1 MSVFVALRGGS
12 VILAGSIDP
21 RPFCEHVLSPLTA
34 SAR

>member
-1 MSVFVALRGGS
+1 MRIFVAVRSGS

-21 RPFCEHVLSPLTA
+21 RPFREHVLSRLIA

>member
-1 MSVFVALRGGS
+1 MRIFVAVRGGS

-21 RPFCEHVLSPLTA
+21 LPFCEHVLSRLTA